1 MNRNNLF
8 ISKNDKAIR
17 ALFQDDEKQYV
28 IKIAIKYYFTN
39 KIVASIALDKMKK
52 YNPLLDYK
60 IVEAIE

>member
-1 MNRNNLF
+1 MDRNNLF

-39 KIVASIALDKMKK
+39 PLRR
-52 YNPLLDYK
+52 NPTQ
-60 IVEAIE
+60 